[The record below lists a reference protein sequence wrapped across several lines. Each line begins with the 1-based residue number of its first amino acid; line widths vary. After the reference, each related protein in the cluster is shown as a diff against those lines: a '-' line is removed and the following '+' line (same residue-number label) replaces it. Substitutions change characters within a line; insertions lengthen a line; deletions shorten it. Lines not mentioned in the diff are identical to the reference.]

1 MGKWGVQLSRARD
14 WATNARL
21 GWGILGAAL
30 IVFLAITVWLNLT
43 TRGEEHFS
51 LLAQSFLHGSLAFD
65 APPDGTW
72 GDTTPY
78 EGRNYWPLGPFP
90 AVLLM
95 PFQFLAGL
103 AGFFFYQGYL
113 QIVLVAVLLALVFVT
128 ARRTGFDPEDS
139 AYLAFGFTF
148 STTCLGVAIWPWSWY
163 FSQTITCVLIFAAIA
178 EMTGKRRAIVIGIA
192 FALCLAT
199 RATAALGLLW
209 FAGEVVFGS
218 QPRKEK
224 MQSLTASILPCLV
237 VLGLLFLYNQAR
249 FGNILEQGY
258 ANQIVGDR
266 AGARSVG
273 IFSLHHLPANLYTL
287 LLAGPVPVM
296 GDSSTFVLTFP
307 FVAANPWGMSLFV
320 TAPCFFLLAGLSYR
334 DTTSRLLLLTTITIA
349 LPILFYYGVGYRQ
362 FGYRYALD
370 FLPLLY
376 YLLFRNY
383 WAQRGELTPLFKMS
397 ILLAALFN
405 LHLFAGHFL
414 WHLT

>member
-1 MGKWGVQLSRARD
+1 MGKWVVQLRERATSLRS
-14 WATNARL
+14 WL
-21 GWGILGAAL
+21 GWGALGAAL
-30 IVFLAITVWLNLT
+30 IVFLAITVRLNLT

-51 LLAQSFLHGSLAFD
+51 LLAQSFLHGNLAFD
-65 APPDGTW
+65 GPPDGTW

-78 EGRNYWPLGPFP
+78 QGKHYWPLGPFP

-103 AGFFFYQGYL
+103 AGIFFYQGYL
-113 QIVLVAVLLALVFVT
+113 QIVLVGALLALVFLT
-128 ARRTGFDPEDS
+128 ARRTGFDLEDS

-178 EMTGKRRAIVIGIA
+178 EMTGKRRPFLIGIA
-192 FALCLAT
+192 FALCLVT

-209 FAGEVVFGS
+209 FACEVVFAN
-218 QPRKEK
+218 QPAKEK
-224 MQSLTASILPCLV
+224 MRSLAASILPCLI

-249 FGNILEQGY
+249 FGSILEQGY
-258 ANQIVGDR
+258 ADQIVGDR
-266 AGARSVG
+266 ADARNVG
-273 IFSLHHLPANLYTL
+273 IFSIHHVPANLYTL
-287 LLAGPVPVM
+287 LLAGPVPITS
-296 GDSSTFVLTFP
+296 DSTFVLTFP

-320 TAPCFFLLAGLSYR
+320 TAPCLFLLAGLSYR
-334 DTTSRLLLLTTITIA
+334 DTTSRLILLTTVLIA
-349 LPILFYYGVGYRQ
+349 LPILFYYGIGYRQ

-383 WAQRGELTPLFKMS
+383 RAQRGELTPLFKMS
-397 ILLAALFN
+397 ILFAAVWN